1 MDKIPDE
8 TIDDVHVTQV
18 LLTESLMETELYGDM
33 TFNAIDA
40 GVDIQIFYSVD
51 FTDDMQLAEIK
62 LMKRLEDENWRTV
75 NSEPHYLDLSQTDE
89 QQMIKNIEV
98 RKVIE
103 IDI

>member
-18 LLTESLMETELYGDM
+18 LLKESLMENDIYGDM

-51 FTDDMQLAEIK
+51 FADGMQLTEIR
-62 LMKRLEDENWRTV
+62 LMRRLESEGWHV
-75 NSEPHYLDLSQTDE
+75 FNSEPHYLDLSQTDE
-89 QQMIKNIEV
+89 QQMIKNMEV
-98 RKVIE
+98 RKIIE

>member
-18 LLTESLMETELYGDM
+18 LLTESLMENDIYGDM

-51 FTDDMQLAEIK
+51 YEDDMQLTEIR
-62 LMKRLEDENWRTV
+62 LMKWLETDGWHTV
-75 NSEPHYLDLSQTDE
+75 SSEPHYLDLSQTDE

-98 RKVIE
+98 RKMVE
-103 IDI
+103 IDV

>member
-18 LLTESLMETELYGDM
+18 LLTESLMENELYGDM

-51 FTDDMQLAEIK
+51 FTGDMQFTEIK
-62 LMKRLEDENWRTV
+62 LMKELEARNWRTI

-103 IDI
+103 IDV

>member
-1 MDKIPDE
+1 
-8 TIDDVHVTQV
+8 
-18 LLTESLMETELYGDM
+18 MENELYGDM

-51 FTDDMQLAEIK
+51 FTGDMQLAEIK
-62 LMKRLEDENWRTV
+62 LMKRLEDENWRTI

-103 IDI
+103 IDV